1 MAGVTCLT
9 FHPTVILVEGSFLGE
24 KVDAKMGVHPALTHV
39 STHIKVDGSKDSSL
53 MWIQDRRGNFE
64 IIKGYVILTKK
75 GSSGKT

>member
-24 KVDAKMGVHPALTHV
+24 KVDAKTGVHPALTHV